1 MVYEDA
7 LIILSYASP
16 YEVEIEAKSN
26 NTKSLIG
33 SVGQGA
39 QPQHPVYRSS
49 SSSDIVT
56 VSAYFVILKTR
67 GLFQNLN
74 KYYRINL
81 VFLFFIS
88 YNLYYLL
95 EPMLE

>member
-16 YEVEIEAKSN
+16 YEVEIEAKGN
-26 NTKSLIG
+26 NKSLIG

-56 VSAYFVILKTR
+56 VSL
-67 GLFQNLN
+67 
-74 KYYRINL
+74 
-81 VFLFFIS
+81 
-88 YNLYYLL
+88 
-95 EPMLE
+95 